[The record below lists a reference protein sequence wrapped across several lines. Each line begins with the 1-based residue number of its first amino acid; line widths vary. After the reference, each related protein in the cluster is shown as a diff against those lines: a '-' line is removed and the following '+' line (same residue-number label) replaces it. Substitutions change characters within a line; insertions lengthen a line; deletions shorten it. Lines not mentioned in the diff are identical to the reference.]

1 MTLFKGNFK
10 SAINNSIM
18 ENATKNA
25 TKILLKK
32 EGENMISTVVQLIG
46 YSLLGGLGGL
56 ILGLAIIGALTV
68 YNER

>member
-10 SAINNSIM
+10 SAINNLIM
-18 ENATKNA
+18 ENA

>member
-18 ENATKNA
+18 ENA

-56 ILGLAIIGALTV
+56 ILGLAIIGAHTV

>member
-18 ENATKNA
+18 ENA

-56 ILGLAIIGALTV
+56 ILGLAIIGALAV

>member
-18 ENATKNA
+18 ENA

-46 YSLLGGLGGL
+46 YSLLGGLG
-56 ILGLAIIGALTV
+56 ARV
-68 YNER
+68 

>member
-18 ENATKNA
+18 ENA

-56 ILGLAIIGALTV
+56 LLGLAIIGALTV

>member
-18 ENATKNA
+18 ENV

>member
-18 ENATKNA
+18 ENA

-56 ILGLAIIGALTV
+56 ILGLAI
-68 YNER
+68 NET

>member
-18 ENATKNA
+18 ENA

-56 ILGLAIIGALTV
+56 ILGLAIIVALTV

>member
-18 ENATKNA
+18 ENA

-56 ILGLAIIGALTV
+56 ILGLVIIGALTV

>member
-1 MTLFKGNFK
+1 
-10 SAINNSIM
+10 M
-18 ENATKNA
+18 ENA